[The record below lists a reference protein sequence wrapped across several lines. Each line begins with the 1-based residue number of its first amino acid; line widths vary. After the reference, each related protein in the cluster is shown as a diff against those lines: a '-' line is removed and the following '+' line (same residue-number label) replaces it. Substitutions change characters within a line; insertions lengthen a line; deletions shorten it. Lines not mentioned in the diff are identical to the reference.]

1 MDAIDYMFY
10 LTLSLQFVLS
20 LYLQDVRME
29 WIVLSSI
36 SITMIITSGMFLSY
50 MNASDASTNP
60 LREQMKPLL
69 TSVTSVLYKIPK
81 MIFSRGTTLIAA
93 PAPSLTVSILL
104 LSIPT
109 ILAIASNAIVLNYK
123 DTNITMENERNIQT
137 YKAVLMANIILITF
151 GIICMINI
159 GIIPKTIVDKAGPV
173 LLYGTIASIF
183 GSSMWMMHSAVGIMY
198 QYRKDE

>member
-36 SITMIITSGMFLSY
+36 SITMIITSGMFMSY
-50 MNASDASTNP
+50 MNSNDISTNP
-60 LREQMKPLL
+60 FGEQMKPLL
-69 TSVTSVLYKIPK
+69 TGVTSMLYKIPNL
-81 MIFSRGTTLIAA
+81 ILSRGTSLAPS
-93 PAPSLTVSILL
+93 PAPSLMASIIL
-104 LSIPT
+104 LSIPS
-109 ILAIASNAIVLNYK
+109 ILAITSIAIVLNYK
-123 DTNITMENERNIQT
+123 DTNLTKENENKIQT

-159 GIIPKTIVDKAGPV
+159 SLLPKIVIHKAGPV

-183 GSSMWMMHSAVGIMY
+183 GSSMWMMYSAVEIMY